1 MYTPEKMSN
10 PVNKFELDTN
20 DVLGLNYASY
30 VDNMRAKA
38 LTKAGEYFTLRQQV
52 QKKVK
57 EDAVAQVYKTVF
69 NVLTLGKDIEYHPI
83 GLLGTA
89 PYIPGY
95 PSQKVNDIAIQ
106 GARIMADFLD
116 SVCNIILPGDFE
128 TLASSKMSLKGRA
141 NVIE

>member
-1 MYTPEKMSN
+1 MS
-10 PVNKFELDTN
+10 NKFELDTN
-20 DVLGLNYASY
+20 DVLGLNYSAY
-30 VDNMRAKA
+30 VDNMRALA
-38 LTKAGEYFTLRQQV
+38 LTKPGEYFTTRQQV

-57 EDAVAQVYKTVF
+57 EDAVAQMYKTVF
-69 NVLTLGKDIEYHPI
+69 NILTLGANIANQPI
-83 GLLGTA
+83 GILGTA

-95 PSQKVNDIAIQ
+95 PSHKVNDIAIQ
-106 GARIMADFLD
+106 GAQIMAKFLD

>member
-1 MYTPEKMSN
+1 MYTPEKMS
-10 PVNKFELDTN
+10 NKFELDTN
-20 DVLGLNYASY
+20 DVLGLNYSAY
-30 VDNMRAKA
+30 VDNMRALA
-38 LTKAGEYFTLRQQV
+38 LTKPGDYFTLRQQV

-69 NVLTLGKDIEYHPI
+69 NVLTLGANVSNQPI
-83 GLLGTA
+83 GVLGTGN
-89 PYIPGY
+89 YVPGY

-106 GARIMADFLD
+106 GARIMAEYLD
-116 SVCNIILPGDFE
+116 SVCNIILPGDFT

>member
-10 PVNKFELDTN
+10 RFELDTN
-20 DVLGLNYASY
+20 DVLGLNYSAY
-30 VDNMRAKA
+30 VDNMRALA
-38 LTKAGEYFTLRQQV
+38 LTKPGDYFTLRQQV

-69 NVLTLGKDIEYHPI
+69 NILTLGANLKNQPI
-83 GLLGTA
+83 GLLGEA

-106 GARIMADFLD
+106 GARIMAEYLD
-116 SVCNIILPGDFE
+116 SVCNIILPGDFT

>member
-1 MYTPEKMSN
+1 MSD

-30 VDNMRAKA
+30 VDSMRALA
-38 LTKAGEYFTLRQQV
+38 LTKPGEYFIQRQQV
-52 QKKVK
+52 QKKAK
-57 EDAVAQVYKTVF
+57 KDAVNNVYKTVF
-69 NVLTLGKDIEYHPI
+69 NLLTLGKDIENHPI

-106 GARIMADFLD
+106 GAQIMAEFLD